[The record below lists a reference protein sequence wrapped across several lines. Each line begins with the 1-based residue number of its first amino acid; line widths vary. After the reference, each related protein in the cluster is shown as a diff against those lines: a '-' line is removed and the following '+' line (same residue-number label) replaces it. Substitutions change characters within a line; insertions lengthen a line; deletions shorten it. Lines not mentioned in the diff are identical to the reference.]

1 MIILSKHIE
10 VNLKK
15 KRIKKRTRA
24 LRFRVMFMNNVHNI
38 QIQNPILCNL
48 YLSTGKGVHEFMIL

>member
-10 VNLKK
+10 VNLK
-15 KRIKKRTRA
+15 KKRTRA

-48 YLSTGKGVHEFMIL
+48 YLSTGKWVHEFMIL